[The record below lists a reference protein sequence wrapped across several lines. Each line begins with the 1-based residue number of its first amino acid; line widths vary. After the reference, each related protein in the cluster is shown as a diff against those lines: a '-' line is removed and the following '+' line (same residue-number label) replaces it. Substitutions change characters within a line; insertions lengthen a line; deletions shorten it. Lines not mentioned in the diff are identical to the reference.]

1 MLTSGPQHTH
11 RAHPFPQLL
20 IPPGRQARSVIGSML
35 PGNAELSFGRKE
47 TMMKARKASEVKE
60 VRLVILGW
68 GTVLRGSSV
77 L

>member
-1 MLTSGPQHTH
+1 M
-11 RAHPFPQLL
+11 
-20 IPPGRQARSVIGSML
+20 IGSML

-47 TMMKARKASEVKE
+47 TMMRARKASEVKE